1 MQDMQ
6 QISSEFFW
14 GLKQPKMSNPF
25 CFMWAQGN
33 DPRVDLKSYERLR
46 KQKWSYAIDGNMETW
61 RTISK
66 WKAFVDTVGIKR
78 DW

>member
-1 MQDMQ
+1 MQ

-14 GLKQPKMSNPF
+14 GLKQPKISNPF

-46 KQKWSYAIDGNMETW
+46 KQKWSYAIDGNMVT
-61 RTISK
+61 
-66 WKAFVDTVGIKR
+66 
-78 DW
+78 